1 MENGGNAFAQAL
13 QSGEFVISCELIP
26 GRGACEESQQALFE
40 EAKALWATGRV
51 HALSV
56 TDNPGGNPALAPG
69 AFAEDLL
76 AEGICP
82 LVHLTCKDRN
92 RNQFESQLYAMERRG
107 VKNLLCMTGDYPS
120 TGWNGRPR
128 PVFDLDPV
136 TLLQMVSNMNAGMGY
151 LNRKGEVEK
160 LAPAHF
166 CSGAV
171 VNPFKWTEGE
181 VMTQYFK
188 LRKKVFAGAK
198 FIINQVGYDARKLQ
212 ELMWWMQ
219 DNSLDVPAIANIYIL
234 NYGIGRTMNAGRIP
248 GCDVTDEL
256 LEVLAAEKDAP
267 DKGKVLRLERAAKMV
282 AIAKGLGYAGVHIG
296 GLNTDAASVSYIL
309 DCADELAGC
318 WEQLVGELSFGRQ
331 GAFYYYRKDEAT
343 GLNLREEA
351 PRTDFH
357 SEKAIRGN
365 YRLSRRFHHLVFM
378 PHKGFNSAFM
388 GTMRSKDEKKGRLR
402 KHGFEHIS
410 KVVLYDCM
418 DCGDCGLYA
427 CAYTCPMMQCPKCQR
442 NGPCGGSYDGW
453 CEVYPGE
460 RHCVWYKAYYRLKDF
475 GEEAQLGDYVVP
487 PNDWT
492 NFNTSPWSNNA
503 LGRDGYA
510 RREFL
515 PGIEPDLE
523 AREGPRPADG
533 SPCPM

>member
-1 MENGGNAFAQAL
+1 MNWSLVASRGLHTMDARHENREEIPEDEYEDGAERSFEKDTIAL
-13 QSGEFVISCELIP
+13 EDMPEIVIVTGMSGA
-26 GRGACEESQQALFE
+26 GRT
-40 EAKALWATGRV
+40 EAMHV
-51 HALSV
+51 
-56 TDNPGGNPALAPG
+56 
-69 AFAEDLL
+69 FEDLGFFCVDNLPASLIGNLL
-76 AEGICP
+76 ALKGMPGQPDASRRLAVVC
-82 LVHLTCKDRN
+82 DARN
-92 RNQFESQLYAMERRG
+92 RDFFP
-107 VKNLLCMTGDYPS
+107 NL
-120 TGWNGRPR
+120 
-128 PVFDLDPV
+128 
-136 TLLQMVSNMNAGMGY
+136 
-151 LNRKGEVEK
+151 KGEVEK

-427 CAYTCPMMQCPKCQR
+427 CAYTCPMMKCPKCQR

-453 CEVYPGE
+453 CEVYPHERYCIWYMAYHRANRYGE
-460 RHCVWYKAYYRLKDF
+460 LERMESF
-475 GEEAQLGDYVVP
+475 ITP
-487 PNDWT
+487 PIDWSLRG
-492 NFNTSPWSNNA
+492 TSAWSNYTHRRDNA
-503 LGRDGYA
+503 AHRTPIDIGLD
-510 RREFL
+510 
-515 PGIEPDLE
+515 
-523 AREGPRPADG
+523 
-533 SPCPM
+533 